1 MMVELSLFHIGPVIR
16 ISPNEV
22 SLTDIT
28 AVKQVYSTKEIFVKA
43 PWYHKSMPKGA
54 ENIFSTA
61 DLEFHRRHR
70 RLLSSPL
77 SESSLKTMEPIVR
90 DLVYLSIEQMK
101 REMLKRG
108 AVDVYKWALFTTT
121 DVIGELTFG
130 DSFRML
136 QQGKV
141 RYSKRPFLMI

>member
-1 MMVELSLFHIGPVIR
+1 
-16 ISPNEV
+16 
-22 SLTDIT
+22 
-28 AVKQVYSTKEIFVKA
+28 
-43 PWYHKSMPKGA
+43 
-54 ENIFSTA
+54 
-61 DLEFHRRHR
+61 
-70 RLLSSPL
+70 
-77 SESSLKTMEPIVR
+77 MEPIVR